1 VASFSLVLG
10 RLPRGGLDKLDVVCT
25 EVGQRREVNDH
36 QKNGGAPCEGP
47 TTARPDCRLRRS
59 AVVRSP
65 EFVSFILA
73 LGGVVPPGASRDY
86 FVGRQNLAGLEI
98 GQSLDPT
105 VPRAEINPG
114 EFE

>member
-1 VASFSLVLG
+1 MASFSLVLG

-36 QKNGGAPCEGP
+36 QKNGRAPGE
-47 TTARPDCRLRRS
+47 RPDDGTSGLPATQVS
-59 AVVRSP
+59 SGALTV
-65 EFVSFILA
+65 VSFILA

-86 FVGRQNLAGLEI
+86 FVARQNLAGLEI

-105 VPRAEINPG
+105 VPRREINPG